1 MTDLDNTDLPS
12 YGDFPTR
19 RRLITARTRER
30 PPRRSTGPCRTVSL
44 DCIEDRVDEANQHRR
59 FVYLFTIMYSLGE
72 GPVAFQYSAE
82 VFPTIQREQGMAWA
96 VCINNTFGK
105 PS

>member
-1 MTDLDNTDLPS
+1 LTDSQL
-12 YGDFPTR
+12 
-19 RRLITARTRER
+19 
-30 PPRRSTGPCRTVSL
+30 
-44 DCIEDRVDEANQHRR
+44 R

-82 VFPTIQREQGMAWA
+82 VFPTIQREQGMAWV

-105 PS
+105 KIVRFGFRTELTVPT